1 MPFTPYHFGPSLF
14 AGLVLRKWLDIPVFV
29 LANVAVDIEVLIV
42 AVFNLGYPVHRYCHT
57 LLIGA
62 VVGAAWGLVAYP
74 LRPLFTRTMR
84 VFRLH
89 GVSRPLRDYEPTLRK
104 MIISGVLGVW
114 FHVLID
120 ALQHRDMKI
129 LWPNKTF
136 SLWKLVHPYAAG
148 NRVEHVCVLFFLATI
163 VVYGFIIAPRR
174 SEDPA
179 QKHTEPTPP

>member
-1 MPFTPYHFGPSLF
+1 MPFTPYHFGPSCF
-14 AGLVLRKWLDIPVFV
+14 AGLVFRKWLDIPVFV
-29 LANVAVDIEVLIV
+29 LANVVVDIEVLIM

-57 LLIGA
+57 LVIGA

-74 LRPLFTRTMR
+74 LRPVFTRIMS
-84 VFRLH
+84 VFRLN
-89 GVSRPLRDYEPTLRK
+89 YEPTLRK
-104 MIISGVLGVW
+104 MIISGILGVW

-120 ALQHRDMKI
+120 ALQHPDMKI

-174 SEDPA
+174 SKGPT
-179 QKHTEPTPP
+179 QKHADRLS